1 MKIAFFSTKSYDR
14 EYFEEYL
21 PKTKHKIT
29 YFDNGLDLNTIS
41 LATGFD
47 AICVFV
53 NDKIPKALIKKLH
66 GIGIKVIALRCA
78 GFNNVDLEAAND
90 MGIRVF
96 RVPAYSPEAVAEHT
110 IALIQTLNRK
120 THKAYNRVRENNFS
134 IEGLTGMNLHL
145 KTVGVIGTGAIG
157 KALCRIL
164 LGFCCEVIAYDPFE
178 NPEVKK
184 MGVRYL
190 SLLDLLRESD
200 IISLHCPLTP
210 GTKHLI
216 NQKTIGLMKKGVK
229 LINTSR
235 GALIDTKAVIK
246 GLKNGQIGF
255 LGIDVYEQEEKLF
268 FKDLSEMVIHDD
280 IIMRLMTFPNVL
292 ITGHQAFLTT
302 EALQEISKI
311 TLDNLRDFE
320 EGKEIKNEV
329 KFEKQ

>member
-14 EYFEEYL
+14 EYFDEYA
-21 PKTKHKIT
+21 PKTNHKIT
-29 YFDNGLDLNTIS
+29 YFESGIELSTVS
-41 LATGFD
+41 LTSGFD
-47 AICVFV
+47 AVCVFV
-53 NDKIPKALIKKLH
+53 NDKIPKTILKKLQEN
-66 GIGIKVIALRCA
+66 GVKAIALRCA
-78 GFNNVDLEAAND
+78 GFNNVDLETAKKL
-90 MGIRVF
+90 GIRVF

-145 KTVGVIGTGAIG
+145 KKVGVIGTGAIG

-164 LGFCCEVIAYDPFE
+164 LGFGCEVIAYDPFE
-178 NPEVKK
+178 NPEIKK
-184 MGVRYL
+184 MGIRYVDL
-190 SLLDLLRESD
+190 SELLKESD

-210 GTKHLI
+210 ESKHLI

-280 IIMRLMTFPNVL
+280 VIMRLMTFPNVL

-302 EALQEISKI
+302 EALREISKI
-311 TLDNLRDFE
+311 TLDNLTAFE
-320 EGKEIKNEV
+320 NKKDVKNEIEFQT
-329 KFEKQ
+329 K

>member
-1 MKIAFFSTKSYDR
+1 MKIAFYSTKSYDR

-21 PKTKHKIT
+21 PKTAHKIT
-29 YFDNGLDLNTIS
+29 YFKNGLELNTVS
-41 LATGFD
+41 LAAGFD
-47 AICVFV
+47 AVCVFV
-53 NDKIPKALIKKLH
+53 NDKITKALIKKLH
-66 GIGIKVIALRCA
+66 EIGIKAIALRCA
-78 GFNNVDLEAAND
+78 GFNNVDLEAAKEF
-90 MGIRVF
+90 GIRVF

-134 IEGLTGMNLHL
+134 IEGLTGMNLHR
-145 KTVGVIGTGAIG
+145 KKVGVIGTGAIG

-164 LGFCCEVIAYDPFE
+164 LGFGCEVIAHDPFE
-178 NPEVKK
+178 NPEIRA
-184 MGVRYL
+184 MGIRYVDL
-190 SLLDLLRESD
+190 QELLKESD

-210 GTKHLI
+210 ESKHLI

-280 IIMRLMTFPNVL
+280 VIMRLMTFPNVL

-311 TLDNLRDFE
+311 TLDNLSDFE
-320 EGKEIKNEV
+320 LGKEVKNEV
-329 KFEKQ
+329 EFQNV